1 MSLEEDSVMGVA
13 TVVIRRKGFI
23 SFKSVVDSE
32 GLAHIPVLSISGREQ
47 GSSLEKR

>member
-23 SFKSVVDSE
+23 SFQSLVDSE
-32 GLAHIPVLSISGREQ
+32 GLAHIPMLSISGTGQ
-47 GSSLEKR
+47 GSSLETR